1 MNYIVLDMEWNQ
13 KIKGKPRVRFPVLLN
28 GEIIQIGAV
37 KLDEEFSVIDT
48 FKIMVSPKY
57 YTQMHEVVS
66 EITKITAE
74 DLKYGF
80 PFKVAF
86 DHFKKWCGNEFSF
99 ITWGFDDVNMLK
111 DNMLLHKM
119 DTEWLPI
126 TYNLQVIFD
135 NQITKEH
142 RQISLKT
149 AMEMV
154 QETALTAHDALND
167 AKNTA
172 CICKHLDMKK
182 GLTEYE
188 DARKQMR
195 CVASVVNKPPKPDK
209 YYTSKKEALKDPEL
223 IRFYYPEFE
232 EEILCTGILEQN
244 EIKFIAIGVSKSGKE
259 LFVRFKFKRW
269 GLKEYSVSRMVYEMD
284 EKHYNYYWSR
294 WNKKNERK
302 DETNPKTKYYTA
314 TTRKAV

>member
-1 MNYIVLDMEWNQ
+1 
-13 KIKGKPRVRFPVLLN
+13 
-28 GEIIQIGAV
+28 
-37 KLDEEFSVIDT
+37 
-48 FKIMVSPKY
+48 MVSPKY

-74 DLKYGF
+74 DLRYGF
-80 PFKVAF
+80 PFKIAF
-86 DHFKKWCGNEFSF
+86 DHFKKWCGDEFAF

-119 DTEWLPI
+119 NTEWLPV

-135 NQITKEH
+135 DQITKEH
-142 RQISLKT
+142 RQISLSA
-149 AMEMV
+149 AMELV
-154 QETALTAHDALND
+154 QEEALIAHDALND

-172 CICKHLDMKK
+172 CICKHLDMEK

-195 CVASVVNKPPKPDK
+195 CIASAVNKPPKPEK
-209 YYTSKKEALKDPEL
+209 YYASKKEALKDPEL

-232 EEILCTGILEQN
+232 EEIVCTGILEQN
-244 EIKFIAIGVSKSGKE
+244 EIKFIAIGISKSGKE

-284 EKHYNYYWSR
+284 EKHYSYYWSR

-302 DETNPKTKYYTA
+302 VANYPKTKYYTA
-314 TTRKAV
+314 AARRAG